1 MVKKI
6 AITGPES
13 TGKSTLSAALAE
25 ALGTI
30 WVPEFARE
38 YLETLGRPY
47 EESDLLRIA
56 KGQIELQ
63 EELEARSN
71 KYLICDTELLVMKIW
86 SEHKYGRCHP
96 WILQKLQEINY
107 DLYILPYIDVPWEED
122 PLREHPDLREHFYK
136 KYRAELLLR
145 NANFIEVRGS
155 LENRLQQAI
164 IAVKALTS

>member
-1 MVKKI
+1 MIKKI

-13 TGKSTLSAALAE
+13 TGKSTLSEALA
-25 ALGTI
+25 AAFGTV

-38 YLETLGRPY
+38 YLETLGRSY

-63 EELEARSN
+63 EKLEARAS

-96 WILQKLQEINY
+96 WILKKLEEMEY
-107 DLYILPYIDVPWEED
+107 DLYILPYIDIPWEDD

-136 KYRAELLLR
+136 KYKAELVSR
-145 NANFIEVRGS
+145 KANFIEVHGS
-155 LENRLQQAI
+155 LENRLRQAI
-164 IAVKALTS
+164 IAVKALSS